1 MAPPCPI
8 RSGRCWPR
16 PTACTG
22 GGQRCW
28 NATSTSRR
36 SRSLLTNSAPCAGTL
51 QAQAAER
58 AMSPDAPTDS
68 LHAQLDALAGWIREP
83 ATHAPPP
90 GIEQRRLDVYRELFF
105 NNVAGL
111 LGGNFPV
118 LRRIHG
124 DERWQALVQ
133 AFYPHHERAEE
144 RRVGQ
149 ESFRPWQSQG

>member
-83 ATHAPPP
+83 ATHATPT
-90 GIEQRRLDVYRELFF
+90 GLAQRRLDVYRELFF
-105 NNVAGL
+105 HKAPGL
-111 LGGNFPV
+111 QGGNFPGLV
-118 LRRIHG
+118 RLHG
-124 DERWQALVQ
+124 DRPLHAPGN
-133 AFYPHHERAEE
+133 AFHTAP
-144 RRVGQ
+144 
-149 ESFRPWQSQG
+149 

>member
-90 GIEQRRLDVYRELFF
+90 GIEQRRLDVYRERSEEHTSELQSLMRISY
-105 NNVAGL
+105 AG
-111 LGGNFPV
+111 V
-118 LRRIHG
+118 CVKKKTT
-124 DERWQALVQ
+124 DT
-133 AFYPHHERAEE
+133 
-144 RRVGQ
+144 
-149 ESFRPWQSQG
+149 